1 MDLFSLFANLTE
13 RYRNHYLSLA
23 NQTPTYH
30 APSEYQPPAQAEE
43 PATET
48 PQDRYI
54 PSPES
59 TCVPT
64 PPSTDAAPPVVVKP
78 SEPEVG
84 DSYVPSDDV
93 VADDDA
99 PAPQPATYT
108 FQRSARMDYG
118 LNLKFNLGAMTS
130 TLERMSEDGDVQ
142 ELSEFA
148 AAGFGLK
155 AKMNINGAQTV
166 TTSATDAAGESLLAE
181 GNSMV
186 KGKSWSRSRA
196 VSRFAVQG
204 RNFAAQ
210 GFTREAQKI
219 RHSLDIRTHDGHRRA
234 TNKLSMRFRL
244 DSRFNMA
251 YLNQFNVQTQQVAE
265 TTPDA
270 VGSYLNSA
278 GNVAEKG
285 TPEMMA
291 AFFDAVDGYLNQAEE
306 KLLAKVAEFFDLAAE
321 ELGFSGEMVDV
332 ARDQLLG
339 TVESFF
345 DRVDTAVE
353 MLESRFAPS
362 DMIQPTL
369 PIGEVEAVPVI
380 PADPAAAEDR
390 AYLATA

>member
-13 RYRNHYLSLA
+13 RYRNHYLSLV
-23 NQTPTYH
+23 NQTPAYH

-43 PATET
+43 PTTET
-48 PQDRYI
+48 PQDRYV

-59 TCVPT
+59 AGVPK
-64 PPSTDAAPPVVVKP
+64 PPSTETAPPAAAEPGEPKAGDCYLP
-78 SEPEVG
+78 SE
-84 DSYVPSDDV
+84 DIA
-93 VADDDA
+93 ADDT

-108 FQRSARMDYG
+108 FERSARMDYG
-118 LNLKFNLGAMTS
+118 LNLKFNLGAMTE
-130 TLERMSEDGDVQ
+130 TLERLSEDGDVQ
-142 ELSEFA
+142 ELREFA
-148 AAGFGLK
+148 TAGFGLK
-155 AKMNINGAQTV
+155 ARMIVNGTQTV
-166 TTSATDAAGESLLAE
+166 TTSATDATGESLLPE

-186 KGKSWSRSRA
+186 KGKSWSKSRA
-196 VSRFAVQG
+196 VSRFALQS

-210 GFTREAQKI
+210 GFYREAQHV
-219 RHSLDIRTHDGHRRA
+219 RRFLDIHTHDGHRRA
-234 TNKLSMRFRL
+234 TNRLALRFRL
-244 DSRFNMA
+244 DSRFSMTF
-251 YLNQFNVQTQQVAE
+251 LNQFNVQTQQVAE

-270 VGSYLNSA
+270 VGSYVTSA

-291 AFFDAVDGYLNQAEE
+291 AFFDAVDGYLGQAEE

-321 ELGFSGEMVDV
+321 ELGFSGEMVDA
-332 ARDQLLG
+332 AREQLLG

-353 MLESRFAPS
+353 MLESRFAPQ

-380 PADPAAAEDR
+380 PIDPAAVEDR